1 MVGILSGLFS
11 QEEINNDLQ
20 QHLANTLNG
29 QTGEDDKSKTG
40 TEVEEEREYC
50 FFLRLT
56 DGQMEKLADTVAGV
70 ERKFIYEGKLG
81 RNKEVRIRKKLHGN
95 FDLDKT
101 TIETKYPVGE
111 KAIGVKNELAEETFD
126 RLIPCCDLVSA
137 RVRFELD
144 AGNDLEWEVDV
155 FLLPN
160 EGEPRYSNWVK
171 LEMEVDQF
179 KDSDET
185 VIASIPFEYETII
198 NARAMSDSEG
208 EQVNMLWNVVYNYI
222 SVKSPFI

>member
-1 MVGILSGLFS
+1 MAGILSGLFS
-11 QEEINNDLQ
+11 QEDVGEGLQ
-20 QHLANTLNG
+20 QHLVDFLNG
-29 QTGEDDKSKTG
+29 KQTGKEENGG

-50 FFLRLT
+50 FFLKLT
-56 DGQMEKLADTVAGV
+56 DGQMEKLADVVAGV
-70 ERKFIYEGKLG
+70 EREFIYEGKLG
-81 RNKEVRIRKKLHGN
+81 RNKEVRIRKKLHSN
-95 FDLDKT
+95 FDFDKAS
-101 TIETKYPVGE
+101 IETKYQAGE
-111 KAIGVKNELAEETFD
+111 KAIEIKNELAEETFD
-126 RLIPCCDLVSA
+126 RLIPVCDLVSA

-171 LEMEVDQF
+171 LELEVDKF
-179 KDSDET
+179 EDSDEKI
-185 VIASIPFEYETII
+185 IASIPFEYETLI
-198 NARAMSDSEG
+198 NTRAMSDGEG